1 MFVEHK
7 EVGEQQPTREL
18 DEVSKLMLETA
29 AHIERVGLSRD
40 GTEDWCGRPC
50 TIHAL
55 NTTSKGRYDLA
66 DEAQQRLRDNL
77 GHPIGRWSDATPQ
90 GEVVAKLRAVALGG

>member
-1 MFVEHK
+1 MARR
-7 EVGEQQPTREL
+7 P
-18 DEVSKLMLETA
+18 VSRAGARSAARSFLALEGMLETA